1 MTVTKTSLYC
11 TGDHEEEEEYNSE
24 EEDLRLSAMKTLD
37 LRKRIHKVE
46 RKVLETE
53 DDELEEGEERGDKEG
68 GKEGV
73 RRKDKIKIREHKIE
87 KLLKKQEMDRALYKA
102 EKKAKK
108 KEKIRLKSQ
117 VTAVLSKTDLSSK
130 REARRLLSGRI
141 LEELPSASDYSD
153 LDSPSEG
160 ERLKNHKVVQFFLF
174 LDDSTM
180 KVISKTDRGGT
191 LQSDLAAVTSKTS
204 AKMRLGD
211 MGDMLEEDR
220 GDLRARMMDKRTKID
235 RQSYAA
241 RVLGDLMGAETEARL
256 GKKRRS
262 DTWRD
267 EDDEE
272 AKGMLGRKRKSD
284 TRSDDEGE
292 EAPVK
297 LKKKTS
303 KDKKEKKSKDKK
315 EKKEKKSKRSKRSH
329 SPGEESPGSE
339 RNALQMAQE
348 FSKEYEPIRS
358 RKIKIKKTENQ
369 DDLGLS
375 LDTSLETSR
384 DEISRQEQSEKM
396 SGDVM
401 KDLDDFLN
409 D

>member
-1 MTVTKTSLYC
+1 
-11 TGDHEEEEEYNSE
+11 
-24 EEDLRLSAMKTLD
+24 
-37 LRKRIHKVE
+37 
-46 RKVLETE
+46 
-53 DDELEEGEERGDKEG
+53 
-68 GKEGV
+68 
-73 RRKDKIKIREHKIE
+73 
-87 KLLKKQEMDRALYKA
+87 
-102 EKKAKK
+102 
-108 KEKIRLKSQ
+108 
-117 VTAVLSKTDLSSK
+117 
-130 REARRLLSGRI
+130 
-141 LEELPSASDYSD
+141 
-153 LDSPSEG
+153 
-160 ERLKNHKVVQFFLF
+160 
-174 LDDSTM
+174 M

-272 AKGMLGRKRKSD
+272 AKGLLERKRRSD
-284 TRSDDEGE
+284 TRSYDEE
-292 EAPVK
+292 EEEVPVK

-339 RNALQMAQE
+339 RNNALQMAQE

>member
-1 MTVTKTSLYC
+1 
-11 TGDHEEEEEYNSE
+11 
-24 EEDLRLSAMKTLD
+24 
-37 LRKRIHKVE
+37 
-46 RKVLETE
+46 
-53 DDELEEGEERGDKEG
+53 
-68 GKEGV
+68 
-73 RRKDKIKIREHKIE
+73 
-87 KLLKKQEMDRALYKA
+87 MDRALYKA

-153 LDSPSEG
+153 LDSPSE
-160 ERLKNHKVVQFFLF
+160 
-174 LDDSTM
+174 DDSTM

-220 GDLRARMMDKRTKID
+220 GDLRAR
-235 RQSYAA
+235 
-241 RVLGDLMGAETEARL
+241 L

-272 AKGMLGRKRKSD
+272 AKGLLERKRRSD
-284 TRSDDEGE
+284 TRSYDEE
-292 EAPVK
+292 EEEVPVK

-339 RNALQMAQE
+339 RNNALQMAQE

-401 KDLDDFLN
+401 KDLEDFLN